1 MNAMKQPHPTRTE
14 VFEVVLAAVAFISF
28 FYTLAIFLI

>member
-1 MNAMKQPHPTRTE
+1 MNSKPSKTE
-14 VFEVVLAAVAFISF
+14 IFEVVLAAVAFVSF